1 MSNKDKL
8 REKAVHFQMT
18 QHRLRTLEQK
28 SHMLL
33 SGIEELE
40 RAKLALEDL
49 EKAKGEAYIPL
60 GASNFVFGEVKDNQN
75 VLISIGSGI
84 AVKRKR
90 EDALRIAEERLDEF
104 KKESD
109 KITDAIQEMSNE
121 LMSLQTDLET
131 LRK

>member
-1 MSNKDKL
+1 MNKDKI
-8 REKAVHFQMT
+8 REKAVQFQII
-18 QHRLRTLEQK
+18 QQRLRGMEQK

-40 RAKLALEDL
+40 RARLALEDL
-49 EKAKGEAYIPL
+49 ERAKGEAYIPL

-90 EDALRIAEERLDEF
+90 EDAIKIAEERIDEF
-104 KKESD
+104 KRESD
-109 KITDAIQEMSNE
+109 KVTKAIDEMSNE
-121 LMSLQTDLET
+121 LMTLQTDLET